1 VVRPVAGQS
10 NQTVVKAQKI
20 EPGTTDLQ
28 MHYPRLGFLRF
39 QTELSQQRPQPRQGG
54 LGLLA
59 RSAHHQRVV
68 GETDQHSMLAHAPSP
83 VNPMQVHVTQQRADH
98 TALWRT
104 GHGSTD
110 LPVLHHASAQNHA
123 QQFEYGPV
131 ADAFL
136 DRLHQPF
143 LRYRREAVGDIRLD
157 HPPAPP
163 PGLID
168 EYLQGIVRATFGPET
183 ERTR

>member
-1 VVRPVAGQS
+1 
-10 NQTVVKAQKI
+10 VVKAQKI

-98 TALWRT
+98 APNAM
-104 GHGSTD
+104 GNF
-110 LPVLHHASAQNHA
+110 V
-123 QQFEYGPV
+123 FEVTLG
-131 ADAFL
+131 
-136 DRLHQPF
+136 
-143 LRYRREAVGDIRLD
+143 YRRLELPRRG
-157 HPPAPP
+157 
-163 PGLID
+163 
-168 EYLQGIVRATFGPET
+168 EQQS
-183 ERTR
+183 